1 MQIVF
6 INESDIDDKYVFYL
20 GTCSDENGTWYTDEY
35 QREKDDWESAVD
47 LAYDHCG
54 ADFAFQ
60 GLICSTNFTPPS
72 DPTMAQI
79 YNFYKD
85 HVNDAYKNAKRFYR
99 GQPYNNQIEDNV
111 VLGFFENNKMYYLQG
126 SDPDTRRYLKFTV
139 VNNQEYC
146 TVYEHD
152 KNTIVF
158 QDYGGVGC
166 VDFNSWAS
174 SITKYMFTDISA
186 FINAPN
192 VGSARQFVKS
202 CNISI
207 ANYGLTSMGIWAVYA
222 VNKSGNVAAF
232 DALYYLLQTGAED
245 VPENK
250 DPYAGDDGPYD
261 PSGPGGGGGNRPPYD
276 EGDDIPYPDDPPVS
290 ICDTGLISLY
300 TPDLVQLNLLAAD
313 IWSNNFV
320 SSLVKDVYADPIDVI
335 IDVGIVPFNVVP
347 AGVRKIKVG
356 ERELDISSNYPESN
370 YVNFDMGSVALEEAL
385 GAYTDFAPYTKGNI
399 YIPYVGFCP
408 LDVDYFMGHNIGLKY
423 KVDLCTGSA
432 VAYLMRDNSVHQQFA
447 CNLKIDIPLS
457 GADYS
462 GMWSTIIGATA
473 ALATA
478 GAAGLAGATAAS
490 EAGGAVAFND
500 SAALKAGGKS
510 ASDIMTGMSTKPQIQ
525 KSNSMPNTG
534 GLVGYPCAFI
544 VLEHPAL
551 AIPTNQNKFIGYPS
565 YINSKLST
573 LSGYTRVSA
582 IHLGIPGATKSELL
596 QIEGMLKNGVRIE
609 SGTAV
614 TGNGVVLINNSSA
627 ENVIGKSMSLVA
639 SLTGAF
645 RDEVDIVKP
654 VVRIERASAVGFNY
668 VYISDFGRYYYVE
681 EVKAFR
687 NNILELSLTCDP
699 LESFKTQILN
709 HDAIIDKQEN
719 QWNLYL
725 NDDSI
730 KMYQY
735 PLIWRK
741 LFDNAFWENF
751 EYVLI
756 TAGH

>member
-1 MQIVF
+1 MW
-6 INESDIDDKYVFYL
+6 YVKL
-20 GTCSDENGTWYTDEY
+20 VN
-35 QREKDDWESAVD
+35 KDDPDDIIRWNVPKIQEPPYPRNPSAVSWARRAEMID
-47 LAYDHCG
+47 WLYENFDESGEPNIAFESYFVSITSAPQKYSEDHRTEINNTV
-54 ADFAFQ
+54 AARAALFATDNGVS
-60 GLICSTNFTPPS
+60 GLNIAGKYWYIAGT
-72 DPTMAQI
+72 
-79 YNFYKD
+79 
-85 HVNDAYKNAKRFYR
+85 
-99 GQPYNNQIEDNV
+99 
-111 VLGFFENNKMYYLQG
+111 
-126 SDPDTRRYLKFTV
+126 DPDTRRYLYIPQVTNPISSGQYASNAIIYANDAQTV
-139 VNNQEYC
+139 IRNDISYGPFDTGYGSHV
-146 TVYEHD
+146 
-152 KNTIVF
+152 
-158 QDYGGVGC
+158 YGGIYDFDDFFEAADVSTSRTFVRSASYTIMDGAQQYPPVG
-166 VDFNSWAS
+166 AA
-174 SITKYMFTDISA
+174 ISTQT
-186 FINAPN
+186 NL
-192 VGSARQFVKS
+192 RT
-202 CNISI
+202 
-207 ANYGLTSMGIWAVYA
+207 YDWLW
-222 VNKSGNVAAF
+222 
-232 DALYYLLQTGAED
+232 YLAQGDNPLQQPDT
-245 VPENK
+245 
-250 DPYAGDDGPYD
+250 DPYAGDDAPYN
-261 PSGPGGGGGNRPPYD
+261 PTFPGGGGGTRPPYD

-290 ICDTGLISLY
+290 ICDTGLISIY
-300 TPDLVQLNLLAAD
+300 TPSIAQLNLLAAD
-313 IWSNNFV
+313 IWSSNFV

-335 IDVGIVPFNVVP
+335 IDVGIVPFNVTP
-347 AGVRKIKVG
+347 AGTKKIKVG
-356 ERELDISSNYPESN
+356 ERELDISSNYPASN

-385 GAYTDFAPYTKGNI
+385 GGYTDFAPYTKGNI

-447 CNLKIDIPLS
+447 CNLKIDVPLS

-500 SAALKAGGKS
+500 GAALKAGAKS

-525 KSNSMPNTG
+525 KSNSMSNTG
-534 GLVGYPCAFI
+534 GLVGYPSAFI
-544 VLEHPAL
+544 VIEHPAL

-565 YINSKLST
+565 YINSKLGS
-573 LSGYTRVSA
+573 LKGFTRISS

-609 SGTAV
+609 SGAQV
-614 TGNGVVLINNSSA
+614 TGNGIVLINNSSA

-639 SLTGAF
+639 TLTGTF

-654 VVRIERASAVGFNY
+654 VVRIERTSAVGFNY

-681 EVKAFR
+681 EVKALR

-699 LESFKTQILN
+699 LESFKAQILD

>member
-1 MQIVF
+1 MAVIYLNNLDDDTREAFGILNNLSLVNMLNQDYSLQQLYEGFGTDFSVATATNPQSSTF
-6 INESDIDDKYVFYL
+6 ERNWINFDNVRNIEALNRYILTGSVATDGWYLHDNTYYQYKNGRYVRV
-20 GTCSDENGTWYTDEY
+20 TNGTY
-35 QREKDDWESAVD
+35 
-47 LAYDHCG
+47 
-54 ADFAFQ
+54 
-60 GLICSTNFTPPS
+60 
-72 DPTMAQI
+72 
-79 YNFYKD
+79 
-85 HVNDAYKNAKRFYR
+85 
-99 GQPYNNQIEDNV
+99 
-111 VLGFFENNKMYYLQG
+111 
-126 SDPDTRRYLKFTV
+126 
-139 VNNQEYC
+139 
-146 TVYEHD
+146 TVYEPLD
-152 KNTIVF
+152 PDNP
-158 QDYGGVGC
+158 DYT
-166 VDFNSWAS
+166 VDTLLGS
-174 SITKYMFTDISA
+174 SRM
-186 FINAPN
+186 APA
-192 VGSARQFVKS
+192 GADR
-202 CNISI
+202 C
-207 ANYGLTSMGIWAVYA
+207 
-222 VNKSGNVAAF
+222 VAAYHCPTNVPVEMTLNEF
-232 DALYYLLQTGAED
+232 RQTASAALIYSRGIDSELGVITSYEGLSGLVGGELDWIYYLVQGTEMDPDPEPPSPED
-245 VPENK
+245 
-250 DPYAGDDGPYD
+250 DPYSPYG

-300 TPDLVQLNLLAAD
+300 TPSVTQLNLLAAD
-313 IWSNNFV
+313 IWSSNFV

-335 IDVGIVPFNVVP
+335 IDVGIVPFNVTP
-347 AGVRKIKVG
+347 AGTKKIKVG
-356 ERELDISSNYPESN
+356 ERELDISSNYPQSN

-385 GAYTDFAPYTKGNI
+385 GAYTDFAPYTHGNI
-399 YIPYVGFCP
+399 YIPFVGFCP

-447 CNLKIDIPLS
+447 CNLKIDVPLS

-490 EAGGAVAFND
+490 EAGGSVAFND
-500 SAALKAGGKS
+500 SAALKAGSKS

-534 GLVGYPCAFI
+534 GLVGYPYAFI
-544 VLEHPAL
+544 MIEYPAL
-551 AIPTNQNKFIGYPS
+551 AIPTDQNKFIGYPS
-565 YINSKLST
+565 YINSKLGS
-573 LSGYTRVSA
+573 LSGYTRVSS

-609 SGTAV
+609 SGVAV
-614 TGNGVVLINNSSA
+614 TGNGIVLINNSSA

-639 SLTGAF
+639 TLTGAF

-668 VYISDFGRYYYVE
+668 VYISDFGRYYFVE

-741 LFDNAFWENF
+741 LFDNAFWDNF